1 MSCGQVKT
9 DLCWQE
15 KTAAFPW
22 CQLHGNYCPILGS
35 LSSDDGIDNE
45 NGNNAIGLDW
55 QNNNSAHASRFI
67 VHFFAFT
74 ARLRRK
80 MPNFTSFSFFG
91 GRGEGAWTQDN
102 DLLFF
107 FLNFDSLTE
116 FSSRKNCQHLTNCT
130 RWNKRD
136 KVWSSANSL
145 FKWRFR
151 SRRLRCCLSSP
162 FPYTYRLIIPRTKS
176 YG

>member
-91 GRGEGAWTQDN
+91 GRGRGREHKTTTY
-102 DLLFF
+102 FF
-107 FLNFDSLTE
+107 FSWTSIALQNSAPE
-116 FSSRKNCQHLTNCT
+116 RIANIW
-130 RWNKRD
+130 RIVRD
-136 KVWSSANSL
+136 GINAIKFEAARIH
-145 FKWRFR
+145 F
-151 SRRLRCCLSSP
+151 LSDV
-162 FPYTYRLIIPRTKS
+162 FAAVAF
-176 YG
+176 GVA